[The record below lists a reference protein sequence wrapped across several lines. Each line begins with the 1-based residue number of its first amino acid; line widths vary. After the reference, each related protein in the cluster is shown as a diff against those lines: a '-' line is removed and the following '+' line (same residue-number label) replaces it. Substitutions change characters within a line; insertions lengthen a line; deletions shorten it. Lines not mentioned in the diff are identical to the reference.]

1 MTTRPIFTERGTFS
15 EALRV
20 PVNDACAVIP
30 LEDRGI
36 TENATEDSERDLQ
49 VYISPRGVWYKFR
62 RIPRVPLTTCV
73 LSTYGLMLMRART
86 PTEDLSENVLFH
98 GKHQKE

>member
-49 VYISPRGVWYKFR
+49 VGRKRISPRAV
-62 RIPRVPLTTCV
+62 
-73 LSTYGLMLMRART
+73 
-86 PTEDLSENVLFH
+86 H
-98 GKHQKE
+98 GINSGEFLGFLLRLAYCLHMV